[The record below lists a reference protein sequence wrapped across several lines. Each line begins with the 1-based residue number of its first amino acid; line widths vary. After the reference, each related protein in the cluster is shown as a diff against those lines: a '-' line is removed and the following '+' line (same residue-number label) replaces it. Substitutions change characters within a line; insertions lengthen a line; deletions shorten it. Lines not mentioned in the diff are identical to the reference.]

1 MRKDVNTCDS
11 WLGDCVFIAIL
22 CSTLT
27 LSGIQATGLLSD
39 ERVYQKLLIRKYL
52 YSQHIVHSITTSATI
67 QNPSVSRAATTQGRT
82 DNSRSKPILAFHNL
96 AHVEVRW
103 VCQCYEPVDTE
114 ILHPEDLRQ
123 VLDSL
128 EVQLLAYP
136 RAKTLIFDFVGWEH
150 ARLLPDGNIH
160 GIRDCLVHCLRL
172 LFVV

>member
-1 MRKDVNTCDS
+1 MRKDVNTGES
-11 WLGDCVFIAIL
+11 WLSDCVSIAMI

-27 LSGIQATGLLSD
+27 LSGIQAISLLSD

-52 YSQHIVHSITTSATI
+52 HLQHIVHPLTTSATI
-67 QNPSVSRAATTQGRT
+67 QKPSVSRAATTQSRA

-123 VLDSL
+123 VLHSL

-136 RAKTLIFDFVGWEH
+136 RAKTLIFDFNGWEH
-150 ARLLPDGNIH
+150 ARLLPDGNMN
-160 GIRDCLVHCLRL
+160 GIRDRLVHCLRL